1 MSRRNEWEE
10 WEGSDQVTEAVEKGR
25 EHAEKTSGKNGRG
38 VTR

>member
-25 EHAEKTSGKNGRG
+25 EHAEKKRVGRMG
-38 VTR
+38 GE